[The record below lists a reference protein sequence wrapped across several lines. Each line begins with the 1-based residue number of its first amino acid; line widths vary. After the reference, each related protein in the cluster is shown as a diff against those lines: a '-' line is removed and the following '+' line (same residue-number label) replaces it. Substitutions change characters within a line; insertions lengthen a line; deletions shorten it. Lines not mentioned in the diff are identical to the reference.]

1 MRLRLPFAGSEAL
14 SENFSGLG
22 QDLFVLML
30 LDGKRSGTYL
40 EIGANDPIKSSNTY
54 LLEKTFGW
62 TGVSVEI
69 GKVYQRR
76 FELFRKNKLVCA
88 DARRLSYRGEFTNP
102 VDYLSLDIDP
112 PEQTLEALENVIA
125 EGLVFRA
132 ITFEHDFYNFGC
144 GPQVRENSR
153 AFLEEAGYV
162 LLVADVSFNG
172 LRCEDWWV
180 HPDLVDLDRAS
191 ALAQGGPV
199 NFDSFISGTETDD

>member
-1 MRLRLPFAGSEAL
+1 MKLRLTFAGSEAL
-14 SENFSGLG
+14 QTSYAGLG

-76 FELFRKNKLVCA
+76 FELFRTNKLVCA
-88 DARRLSYRGEFTNP
+88 DARRLSYKNLFEGP

-112 PEQTLEALENVIA
+112 PEQTFEALETILSD
-125 EGLVFRA
+125 GLTFRV

-144 GPQVRENSR
+144 GPKVREESR
-153 AFLEEAGYV
+153 EFLEAEGYV

-180 HPDLVDLDRAS
+180 HPDLVDVERAA
-191 ALAQGGPV
+191 ALAHGGPV
-199 NFDSFISGTETDD
+199 DFSSFVFGTETAD